1 MAQRLGRIQR
11 QGNENPEIDVFRYVT
26 EKTFDAYSYQLV
38 EAKQKF
44 IAQIMTSRTP
54 LRCAEDVDE
63 QALSYAEI
71 KALASGNP
79 LIIEKCELEMQVGR
93 LQLLKSSFL
102 SQRYDLEDKALRF
115 LPRSIQ
121 YAEMKIAAGETDARL
136 AAASAPASAE
146 HFEPM
151 MIHDETFTATK
162 EAGSAI
168 LAACV
173 GITSMESVRLGI
185 YRGFEMELSF
195 NGLEKGYYM
204 TLRGAGSCSVALGPD
219 VRGNITRIDNLL
231 ATIPGTLETERQ
243 TLADLHQ
250 QLAAAK
256 EQMVVPFPQEAE
268 LAEKSARLAEV
279 NAALNLDH
287 KENEDLDDEVPDE
300 GDAATGPQRKKS
312 ENVR

>member
-1 MAQRLGRIQR
+1 MAQRLGRILR
-11 QGNENPEIDVFRYVT
+11 QGNKNPEIEVFRYVT
-26 EKTFDAYSYQLV
+26 EGTFDAYSYQLV
-38 EAKQKF
+38 ESKQKF

-54 LRCAEDVDE
+54 LRSAEDVDE

-71 KALASGNP
+71 KALASGNKM
-79 LIIEKCELEMQVGR
+79 IIEKCDLEMQVSR

-115 LPRSIQ
+115 LPHSIQ
-121 YAEMKIAAGETDARL
+121 YAEMKIAASETDARL
-136 AAASAPASAE
+136 ATASAAASAE

-151 MIHDETFTATK
+151 VIHDETFTTPK

-173 GITSMESVRLGI
+173 GITSMESVRLGM
-185 YRGFEMELSF
+185 YRGFEMDLTF

-204 TLRGAGSCSVALGPD
+204 TLRGAGSYSVPLGPD

-231 ATIPGTLETERQ
+231 ANIPASLETERQ
-243 TLADLHQ
+243 TLADLYQ

-256 EQMVVPFPQEAE
+256 ERMVVPFPQEAE

-300 GDAATGPQRKKS
+300 GDGTAGPQRKIS
-312 ENVR
+312 SRER